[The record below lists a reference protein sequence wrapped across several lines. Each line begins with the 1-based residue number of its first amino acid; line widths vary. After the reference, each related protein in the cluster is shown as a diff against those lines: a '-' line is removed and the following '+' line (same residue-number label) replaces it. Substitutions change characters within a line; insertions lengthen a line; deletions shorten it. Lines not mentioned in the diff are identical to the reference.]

1 MAMQEMMGMIG
12 AFVMHP
18 KNGYK
23 PRVDKDFV
31 IILQE
36 YAILPNITVPTP

>member
-1 MAMQEMMGMIG
+1 MAMQEMIGMIG

-18 KNGYK
+18 KETYK

-31 IILQE
+31 IILQGIRHPAE
-36 YAILPNITVPTP
+36 HQCPTP